1 MKMLALIIIVLC
13 LLQPVACFAHPCDSS
28 LGSPV
33 AADTSG
39 KTGCPSHNQD
49 ADSCDSTVCC
59 AECIYLNPGISVVYA
74 PLVSLLVTPEKYKKL
89 PKVIIPI
96 FVPPQSRT

>member
-1 MKMLALIIIVLC
+1 MKTMALLILMLC
-13 LLQPVACFAHPCDSS
+13 LLQPVACFAYPCDSS
-28 LGSPV
+28 LGAP
-33 AADTSG
+33 DTVDSSG
-39 KTGCPSHNQD
+39 KSGCPSHNQD

-59 AECIYLNPGISVVYA
+59 AEFTHLNDGISVAYA
-74 PLVSLLVTPEKYKKL
+74 PLVSLLVTPEKYQKL